1 MTELTAQTGAALNRI
16 IADRQ
21 SKHRVP
27 GIAAAVAR
35 SGGLVWS
42 GATGAADLG
51 TGEPPGPDTQFL
63 VASIS
68 KTFTAVLIMG
78 LRDAGRLSLDDPL
91 ETYVPE
97 SKHAGITIRQ
107 LLSHV
112 SGMQRE
118 PVGDVW
124 EQLTFPSLDELLA
137 GWNEAERIGRP
148 HDLWHY
154 SNLAYSILGE
164 VVARVDGRPWTQ
176 ALQARILDPLGMRR
190 TTLGLAGTA
199 ATGYYVPPFSD
210 VPVTEPVLDIGAMA
224 ACGGLAST
232 TTDLAAWTMFLA
244 EGNDEVLAKAT
255 LDEMCQVQ
263 TIADPDRWSLG
274 WGLGLML
281 VRIGDRVYAGH
292 TGGMP
297 GHITGMFVHRRSGTA
312 GIALMNSTS
321 APDPAALATDLIAE
335 VLDNDPEPAEPWTAG
350 TVVPDEFAGL
360 LGTWFSEG
368 QAFVFSVRKGLLEA
382 RQEKAPEHKE
392 SSVFERIDDDVYRTK
407 GGREPGEILRVT
419 RDERGVPVKLN
430 WATYLFT
437 REPYA
442 FGEWL
447 RPS

>member
-35 SGGLVWS
+35 SGSVVWS
-42 GATGAADLG
+42 GGAGAADLG

-68 KTFTAVLIMG
+68 KTFTAVLIMA

-91 ETYVPE
+91 ETYIPE
-97 SKHAGITIRQ
+97 SKHAGITLRQ
-107 LLSHV
+107 MLSHI

-124 EQLTFPSLDELLA
+124 ERLKFPSVDELLA

-154 SNLAYSILGE
+154 SNLAYSMLGE
-164 VVARVDGRPWTQ
+164 VVARVDGRPWTE
-176 ALQARILDPLGMRR
+176 ALQDRILAPLGMRR
-190 TTLGLAGTA
+190 TTLGLTGTT

-210 VPVTEPVLDIGAMA
+210 VPVTEPVVDIGAMA
-224 ACGGLAST
+224 PCGGLAST
-232 TTDLAAWTMFLA
+232 TADLVTWTMFLA
-244 EGNDEVLAKAT
+244 EGNDEVLAKDT

-263 TIADPDRWSLG
+263 TIADPDRWTLG

-297 GHITGMFVHRRSGTA
+297 GHITGMFVHRKSGTA
-312 GIALMNSTS
+312 GIALMNSSS
-321 APDPAALATDLIAE
+321 A
-335 VLDNDPEPAEPWTAG
+335 
-350 TVVPDEFAGL
+350 
-360 LGTWFSEG
+360 
-368 QAFVFSVRKGLLEA
+368 
-382 RQEKAPEHKE
+382 
-392 SSVFERIDDDVYRTK
+392 
-407 GGREPGEILRVT
+407 
-419 RDERGVPVKLN
+419 
-430 WATYLFT
+430 
-437 REPYA
+437 
-442 FGEWL
+442 
-447 RPS
+447 